1 MKRNLATGIASL
13 TFVLGGC
20 AGLSGSD
27 GLDAVLSPGAQVELV
42 QEGFQF
48 TEGPL
53 DAPDGGLFFT
63 DLGKPSRIF
72 RLDGSGKIAPYVD
85 RTQRANGLA
94 YMRNGAMMSVEAE
107 GKRVIRIEKNTTMA
121 EVTRGD
127 GEKPL
132 LAPNDLI
139 ADSKGG
145 LYFTDPGPRPVVPGR
160 KVYVYYLPP
169 GASTAIA
176 VDDTMVRPNGLTLTL
191 DERTLIVADTVE
203 HDLIAFDV
211 QRDGRLTARRVWARL
226 RGLKQGEDSGADG
239 MAIDRTERVFVT
251 TATGVQVFEK
261 NGQYVGTIPVPRRPT
276 NVAFAGPGKSILY
289 TTAREGLYRVRTL
302 TRGPDRLGK

>member
-72 RLDGSGKIAPYVD
+72 RLDGSGKISPYVD

-94 YMRNGAMMSVEAE
+94 YMRNGAMVSVEAE
-107 GKRVIRIEKNTTMA
+107 GKRVIRIE
-121 EVTRGD
+121 
-127 GEKPL
+127 
-132 LAPNDLI
+132 
-139 ADSKGG
+139 
-145 LYFTDPGPRPVVPGR
+145 
-160 KVYVYYLPP
+160 
-169 GASTAIA
+169 
-176 VDDTMVRPNGLTLTL
+176 
-191 DERTLIVADTVE
+191 
-203 HDLIAFDV
+203 
-211 QRDGRLTARRVWARL
+211 
-226 RGLKQGEDSGADG
+226 GEDSGADG
-239 MAIDRTERVFVT
+239 MAIDRTSVF
-251 TATGVQVFEK
+251 
-261 NGQYVGTIPVPRRPT
+261 
-276 NVAFAGPGKSILY
+276 S
-289 TTAREGLYRVRTL
+289 
-302 TRGPDRLGK
+302 

>member
-1 MKRNLATGIASL
+1 MKNFLLMAWVMVGTY
-13 TFVLGGC
+13 GC
-20 AGLSGSD
+20 AGMPSGD
-27 GLDAVLSPGAQVELV
+27 GLSAVLPEGAQVELV

-53 DAPDGGLFFT
+53 GTSDGGLFFT

-72 RLDGSGKIAPYVD
+72 RLDAIGGIAPYVES
-85 RTQRANGLA
+85 TQRANGLA
-94 YMRNGAMMSVEAE
+94 YMRNGAMVSVEGD
-107 GKRVIRIEKNTTMA
+107 GKRVIRIEKNGTLS

-132 LAPNDLI
+132 LQPNDLI

-145 LYFTDPGPRPVVPGR
+145 LYFTDPGPRPIVPGR

-169 GASTAIA
+169 GATRAVA
-176 VDDTMVRPNGLTLTL
+176 VDDMMVRPSGLTLTP
-191 DERTLIVADTVE
+191 DERTLIVADTVQ

-211 QRDGRLTARRVWARL
+211 QPDGRLTNRRAWAGL
-226 RGLKQGEDSGADG
+226 RGVKEGQDSGAYG
-239 MAIDRTERVFVT
+239 MAIDRAGRVFVT
-251 TATGVQVFEK
+251 SVTGVQVFDPGG
-261 NGQYVGTIPVPRRPT
+261 NYLGTIAIPRRPA

-289 TTAREGLYRVRTL
+289 ITAGEGLYRVRTY

>member
-1 MKRNLATGIASL
+1 MPAR
-13 TFVLGGC
+13 GGM
-20 AGLSGSD
+20 G
-27 GLDAVLSPGAQVELV
+27 AVLSPDARVELV

-53 DAPDGGLFFT
+53 DTPDGGLFFT

-72 RLDGSGKIAPYVD
+72 RLDASGKIAPYVD
-85 RTQRANGLA
+85 STQRANGLA
-94 YMRNGAMMSVEAE
+94 YMRNGTMVSVEAE
-107 GKRVIRIEKNTTMA
+107 GKRVIRIEKNGAIA

-160 KVYVYYLPP
+160 KVHVYYLPP
-169 GASTAIA
+169 GSSKAIV

-203 HDLIAFDV
+203 HDLVAFDV
-211 QRDGRLTARRVWARL
+211 QPDGRLRSARAWARL
-226 RGLKQGEDSGADG
+226 RGLKDNEDSGADG
-239 MAIDRTERVFVT
+239 MAIDRAGRVFVT
-251 TATGVQVFEK
+251 SATGVQVFEK
-261 NGQYVGTIPVPRRPT
+261 DGEYIGTIPVPRRPT
-276 NVAFAGPGKSILY
+276 NVAFSGPGKSILY
-289 TTAREGLYRVRTL
+289 ITAREGLYRIRTL